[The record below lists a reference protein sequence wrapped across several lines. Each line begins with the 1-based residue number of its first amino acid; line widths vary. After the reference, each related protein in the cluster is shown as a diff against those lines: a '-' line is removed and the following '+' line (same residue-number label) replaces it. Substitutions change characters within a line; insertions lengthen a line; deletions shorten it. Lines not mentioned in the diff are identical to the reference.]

1 MKKLLEFL
9 HLDLQSF
16 ILYCLSFLFLI
27 IGFTLSFFNL
37 VSFET
42 TEDLVEEVLGTS
54 MFFGEYFNGFILC
67 IFILNV
73 VSLIMIPISLFFKKY
88 IKGITPLLILVVV
101 AGLFLIPN
109 FLNSPGMIGE
119 EFNFEYTTTFI
130 FAAVFE
136 ILSCL
141 LLFGAEGKTDVFSVK
156 SMTEIAVLV
165 ALALGLNYLKI
176 PLGATGGSI
185 NLQIVPLFV
194 IALRYGPAKTFIASG
209 LVYGLLSCVL
219 DGYGLFTFPMEY
231 MIAFGSVMIVSIFR
245 KFIMGKDHFTWYGLL
260 ILSGLIIGQTLIR
273 WFAASIDSY
282 VFYLAYLDTPTFG
295 AALIYNAI
303 YVLPTG
309 AINVAVLIVLYIK
322 PLFMINSVLPSQDDL
337 NLKTI
342 KSSEEEN
349 SEEKNSEVENQN
361 LEEDSTIENSKETK
375 DNSDKSL

>member
-42 TEDLVEEVLGTS
+42 TEDVIEEISGTS
-54 MFFGEYFNGFILC
+54 MFFGKYFNGFILC
-67 IFILNV
+67 IFILNII
-73 VSLIMIPISLFFKKY
+73 SLIMIPISLFFKKY

-109 FLNSPGMIGE
+109 FLNSPGMISE

-245 KFIMGKDHFTWYGLL
+245 KFIMSKDHFTWYGLL

-273 WFAASIDSY
+273 WFAASIDSCL
-282 VFYLAYLDTPTFG
+282 FYDISSFG
-295 AALIYNAI
+295 AALAYNAL
-303 YVLPTG
+303 YVFPTG

-322 PLFMINSVLPSQDDL
+322 PLFLINSVLPSQDDL
-337 NLKTI
+337 NLKAI
-342 KSSEEEN
+342 KLSEEEN
-349 SEEKNSEVENQN
+349 TEVENSELENQN
-361 LEEDSTIENSKETK
+361 LEENSTLENSKEIK

>member
-42 TEDLVEEVLGTS
+42 TEDVIEEISGTS
-54 MFFGEYFNGFILC
+54 MFFGKYFNGFILC

-109 FLNSPGMIGE
+109 FLNSPGMISE

-245 KFIMGKDHFTWYGLL
+245 KFIMSKDHFTWYGLL

-282 VFYLAYLDTPTFG
+282 VFYLAYLETPTFG

-309 AINVAVLIVLYIK
+309 AINLAVLIVLYIK

-337 NLKTI
+337 NLKVI
-342 KSSEEEN
+342 KLSEEEN
-349 SEEKNSEVENQN
+349 TEVENSELENQN
-361 LEEDSTIENSKETK
+361 LEENSTLENSKEIK

>member
-27 IGFTLSFFNL
+27 VGFTLSFFNL

-109 FLNSPGMIGE
+109 FLNSPGMISE

-185 NLQIVPLFV
+185 NLQIVPLFI

-209 LVYGLLSCVL
+209 LVYGLLS
-219 DGYGLFTFPMEY
+219 
-231 MIAFGSVMIVSIFR
+231 S
-245 KFIMGKDHFTWYGLL
+245 WYGLL

-273 WFAASIDSY
+273 WFAASIDSCL
-282 VFYLAYLDTPTFG
+282 FYDISSFG
-295 AALIYNAI
+295 AALAYNAL
-303 YVLPTG
+303 YVFPTG

-322 PLFMINSVLPSQDDL
+322 PLFLINSVLPSQDDL
-337 NLKTI
+337 NLKAI
-342 KSSEEEN
+342 KLSEEEN
-349 SEEKNSEVENQN
+349 TEVENSELENQN
-361 LEEDSTIENSKETK
+361 LEENSTLENSKETK
-375 DNSDKSL
+375 NNSDKSL

>member
-42 TEDLVEEVLGTS
+42 TEDVIEEISGTS
-54 MFFGEYFNGFILC
+54 MFFGKYFNGFILC
-67 IFILNV
+67 IFILNII
-73 VSLIMIPISLFFKKY
+73 SLIMIPASLFFKKY
-88 IKGITPLLILVVV
+88 VKGITPLLILVIV

-109 FLNSPGMIGE
+109 FLKSPGMISKE
-119 EFNFEYTTTFI
+119 INFEYTTTFI

-209 LVYGLLSCVL
+209 LVYGLLSCGL
-219 DGYGLFTFPMEY
+219 DGYGFFTFPMEY

-245 KFIMGKDHFTWYGLL
+245 KFIMSKDHFTWYGLL

-282 VFYLAYLDTPTFG
+282 VFYLADLDTPTFG

-309 AINVAVLIVLYIK
+309 AINVGVLIVLYIK

-337 NLKTI
+337 NLKAI
-342 KSSEEEN
+342 KLSEEEN
-349 SEEKNSEVENQN
+349 TEVENSELENQN
-361 LEEDSTIENSKETK
+361 LEENSTLENSKEIK